1 MRTKIFNSL
10 FFLLVFTA
18 FLGINHCPDVRA
30 APLAPIRVLLFSG
43 QNNHDWKHT
52 TPKLVNILTASGR
65 FHVEVTERPDQCKSN
80 DFARCDVIICN
91 WNAWGK
97 APVQDWPTSTREAF
111 LNFVRRGGG
120 HVVVHAGSSSFYDW
134 PEYQQLAGASW
145 KLGQTNHG
153 PPHEFTVQPGADHPV
168 TRGLSSFQTKDE
180 LWLQPGVQPAAQVTA
195 TGDGQPLVFSTTF
208 GQGRGFTLLLGHS
221 ADFMDTPGFQT
232 LLLRGTE
239 WAATGK
245 VTIRGVEG
253 AQAIEP
259 DDLIKRVATWRFGDD
274 RQSVLALEQ
283 HVLAVSANPSEK
295 SQLAAKL
302 AAALTGEATV
312 EGKRRFCEGLSL
324 IGSAAEV
331 PVLARMLSDT
341 NLLFHARQALERIPG
356 DEATAALQAALTT
369 APGPVRASLIQ
380 SFATR
385 RTERT
390 VPDLTRYLADA
401 DRNVAGAAIDA
412 LGQLGGVQ
420 SARALESALNQ
431 VAPELRERLA
441 VALLRCANSLQSS
454 GKTTEAA
461 ALFAKL
467 VAPTQPVHIRLAAY
481 PAYVATA
488 GKRGSERVLAA
499 LTGSDS
505 VLHQAAL
512 RALRANRQPA
522 LLRAAVDRLANL
534 PSELQEAIITLCG
547 ERGGPAVLPAL
558 IQAASSTDDRV
569 KQAAI
574 KSLGAIGDG
583 TAAAPLMQLIGT
595 ATDDGRKTIAESL
608 ARLRGAG
615 TEATLIAALQQS
627 SPVVQTTLIQAL
639 VRRDAHDAT
648 AALLQAGRSGDAAVR
663 REAISAL
670 GKLAEAKACGPM
682 IRLLEKTTES
692 DRATLEAALTE
703 VCRRDP
709 AATSAVVNALPQTA
723 ANSQRVLLN
732 VLGSV
737 GGTAACTAVRGQL
750 KSGDAETRLAAV
762 RVLVDWPDAEPLDDL
777 ATLIETTSD
786 AKLRTL
792 AARGLNRMAAQ
803 APRRAGHAAEALAKA
818 LAAATEVGDQQYFLA
833 ALAALPSVPSL
844 QAARTLLRNPSLGGE
859 AMSALLGIA
868 EVIYPRH
875 SSEVKAALA
884 NLLSA
889 NPAPALIQRAEAL
902 AAKLDL
908 PANLAIGGLATSPD
922 GLEKDGAAS
931 GDQAAID
938 GDPKTYWDEA
948 DNQKLYVLRVQL
960 RERSTVGCLRILGW
974 THHKFA
980 PKDFEILCDKKV
992 VKKVSGAVYENNL
1005 YQVAFPPVQCD
1016 TVELRITGYYGGSP
1030 AIRELEI
1037 FEKTVAK

>member
-1 MRTKIFNSL
+1 MRTKL
-10 FFLLVFTA
+10 FGSAFFPLVFLA
-18 FLGINHCPDVRA
+18 SVGISYYPDASA
-30 APLAPIRVLLFSG
+30 APPAPIRVLLFSG

-52 TPKLVNILTASGR
+52 TPKLVDILTASGR
-65 FHVEVTERPDQCKSN
+65 FRVEITERPDQCTSN
-80 DFARCDVIICN
+80 DFARCDVIVGN

-97 APVQDWPTSTREAF
+97 APVQDWPAGTREAF
-111 LNFVRRGGG
+111 LTFVRRGGG

-134 PEYQQLAGASW
+134 PEYQQLAGVSW

-153 PPHEFTVQPGADHPV
+153 PPHEFTVQPGADHPIP
-168 TRGLSSFQTKDE
+168 RGLASFKTKDE
-180 LWLQPGVQPAAQVTA
+180 LWLQPGVHPAAKVIA
-195 TGDGQPLVFSTTF
+195 TGDGQPLAFTTSF
-208 GQGRGFTLLLGHS
+208 GQGRGFALLLGHS
-221 ADFMDTPGFQT
+221 ADCMDTPGFQA

-253 AQAIEP
+253 AQVMKP
-259 DDLIKRVATWRFGDD
+259 DDLIKRVGTWRFGDD
-274 RQSVLALEQ
+274 RGLVLALEQ
-283 HVLAVSANPSEK
+283 HVFAVSTNPAEK

-324 IGSAAEV
+324 IGSATEV
-331 PVLARMLSDT
+331 PVLAKMLPDT

-356 DEATAALQAALTT
+356 DEATAALQAALAA

-380 SFATR
+380 SLATR

-390 VPDLTRYLADA
+390 VPDLVKFLTDA
-401 DRNVAGAAIDA
+401 DRTVAGAAIDA

-420 SARALESALNQ
+420 SARALDSAMNQ

-467 VAPTQPVHIRLAAY
+467 VAPTQPFSIRLAAY
-481 PAYVATA
+481 PAYVTTA

-499 LTGSDS
+499 LTGSDP

-512 RALRANRQPA
+512 RALRASRQPA
-522 LLRAAVDRLANL
+522 LLRTAADRLPNL
-534 PSELQEAIITLCG
+534 TPELQEAIITLGG
-547 ERGGPAVLPAL
+547 ERGDPAMLPA
-558 IQAASSTDDRV
+558 IIRAASSTDNRV
-569 KQAAI
+569 KSAAI

-583 TAAAPLMQLIGT
+583 TAAEPLMQLIGS
-595 ATDDGRKTIAESL
+595 ATNDDRKAIAESL
-608 ARLRGAG
+608 AHLRG
-615 TEATLIAALQQS
+615 TQMETTLIAALQKS
-627 SPVVQTTLIQAL
+627 PPVVQITLIQAL
-639 VRRDAHDAT
+639 VQRGARDAT
-648 AALLQAGRSGDAAVR
+648 TALLQTGRSGDAAVR
-663 REAISAL
+663 REAIIAL

-682 IRLLEKTTES
+682 IQLLENPTES

-709 AATSAVVNALPQTA
+709 AATSAVVNALPQTT
-723 ANSQRVLLN
+723 ANSQRTLLG

-737 GGTAACTAVRGQL
+737 GGAAACTAVRGQL
-750 KSGDAETRLAAV
+750 KSRDAETRLAAV
-762 RVLVDWPDAEPLDDL
+762 RVLIDWPDAEPLEDL

-792 AARGLNRMAAQ
+792 AARGLNRMAPL
-803 APRRAGHAAEALAKA
+803 APSRADRAAEALARA
-818 LAAATEVGDQQYFLA
+818 LADAKEVGDQHYFLA
-833 ALAALPSVPSL
+833 ALAGLPSVPSL
-844 QAARTLLRNPSLGGE
+844 QAARTLLRNPALGEE
-859 AMSALLGIA
+859 AKSALLGIA
-868 EVIYPRH
+868 EIIYPRH
-875 SSEVKAALA
+875 RNEVKAALA
-884 NLLSA
+884 DLRSTH
-889 NPAPALIQRAEAL
+889 PAPALAQRADAL

-908 PANLAIGGLATSPD
+908 PANLAVGGLATSPD

-938 GDPKTYWDEA
+938 SDPKTYWDEV
-948 DNQKLYVLRVQL
+948 DNQKLYILRVQL

-974 THHKFA
+974 AHHKFA
-980 PKDFEILCDKKV
+980 PKDFEILCDAKGM
-992 VKKVSGAVYENNL
+992 KKVSGAIYENNRF
-1005 YQVAFPPVQCD
+1005 QVAFPPVQCD

-1037 FEKTVAK
+1037 FDKPVAK